1 MASTGTGTG
10 SASNGTSTGAT
21 SNGNTSASTGATTSG
36 VGATAGATAGATN
49 GNTST
54 NSSSSTNT
62 GNTSTTSEGQS
73 VSTTAEGNESANTS
87 ESKSYNKQ
95 GVDANGLT
103 KSGKNGD
110 RNGDGKI
117 SAGESFVNNIGN
129 WAYDFGQKANTFF
142 GGADSEGNTKA
153 GRSADRN
160 GDGKISLGERI
171 GNMFNNA
178 ATNINQTFGGVNYQG
193 KNKSG
198 EQVVAP
204 GEHVTLSQRAK
215 NIGHN
220 LASRNGA
227 TWTDS
232 NNNGIMDG
240 SEVGRAAAINA
251 ATFGFNLVPGFGK
264 SLANFAAGAA
274 TGKSNSLAGQL
285 GASFGEGAN
294 TNTNTNVSYTGPGSS
309 TLAPL
314 KEKEELKP
322 NTNFIK
328 RAKKIDISSLPAVTS
343 TYIKRGEEKAPA
355 ITVSDEELKSFALR
369 FYHKDY

>member
-1 MASTGTGTG
+1 MSATGNSGASGNGNSGTGQ
-10 SASNGTSTGAT
+10 GTS
-21 SNGNTSASTGATTSG
+21 
-36 VGATAGATAGATN
+36 
-49 GNTST
+49 
-54 NSSSSTNT
+54 T
-62 GNTSTTSEGQS
+62 GNTSTGTGNTSNGTSSTSASTSVGVSGNEGASTSEGAA
-73 VSTTAEGNESANTS
+73 TGTS
-87 ESKSYNKQ
+87 ESSTTGESGKSTTTTTTTYNKQ

-103 KSGKNGD
+103 KSGKQGD

-117 SAGESFVNNIGN
+117 SKGESFVNNIGN
-129 WAYDFGQKANTFF
+129 WAYDVGQKANSFF

-153 GRSADRN
+153 GRAADRN

-227 TWTDS
+227 TWTDT
-232 NNNGIMDG
+232 NNNGIMDK

-264 SLANFAAGAA
+264 ALGDFAAGAA
-274 TGKSNSLAGQL
+274 TGKSNSLSGQL
-285 GASFGEGAN
+285 GASFGEGGTTTNMAN
-294 TNTNTNVSYTGPGSS
+294 NTSYSGGS
-309 TLAPL
+309 TLSPL
-314 KEKEELKP
+314 KEKEEIEKP

-328 RAKKIDISSLPAVTS
+328 RAKRIDISSLPSVTS

>member
-1 MASTGTGTG
+1 MAASGNSGNSGNGNGGQGAGTTGATGNTG
-10 SASNGTSTGAT
+10 ATGQGAATSGANGQSGTSTGASATGTT
-21 SNGNTSASTGATTSG
+21 SVGNEGASTSEGST
-36 VGATAGATAGATN
+36 
-49 GNTST
+49 NTST
-54 NSSSSTNT
+54 NEGANE
-62 GNTSTTSEGQS
+62 GASTT
-73 VSTTAEGNESANTS
+73 TT
-87 ESKSYNKQ
+87 YNKQ

-129 WAYDFGQKANTFF
+129 WAYDVGQKANSFF

-153 GRSADRN
+153 GRAADRN
-160 GDGKISLGERI
+160 GDGKISFGERVS
-171 GNMFNNA
+171 NMFNNA

-227 TWTDS
+227 TWTDT

-240 SEVGRAAAINA
+240 NEVGRAAAVNA

-264 SLANFAAGAA
+264 ALGDFARGAA
-274 TGKSNSLAGQL
+274 TGKSNSIAGQL

-294 TNTNTNVSYTGPGSS
+294 TNTNANVSYTGPGSS

-328 RAKKIDISSLPAVTS
+328 RAKKVDISSLPAVTS

-369 FYHKDY
+369 FYRQKTIK

>member
-1 MASTGTGTG
+1 MSATGNSGASGNGNSGTGNASTSAGTGNT
-10 SASNGTSTGAT
+10 SNGTSST
-21 SNGNTSASTGATTSG
+21 STSTS
-36 VGATAGATAGATN
+36 VGADGNEGA
-49 GNTST
+49 S
-54 NSSSSTNT
+54 
-62 GNTSTTSEGQS
+62 TSEGAA
-73 VSTTAEGNESANTS
+73 TGTS
-87 ESKSYNKQ
+87 ESSTTGESGKSTTTTATSYNKQ

-129 WAYDFGQKANTFF
+129 WAYDVGQKANSLF
-142 GGADSEGNTKA
+142 GGADENGNTKA
-153 GRSADRN
+153 GRAADRN

-204 GEHVTLSQRAK
+204 GEHVTLGQRAK

-220 LASRNGA
+220 LAPRNGA

-232 NNNGIMDG
+232 NNNGIMDK

-264 SLANFAAGAA
+264 ALGDFAAGAA
-274 TGKSNSLAGQL
+274 TGKSNSIAGQL
-285 GASFGEGAN
+285 GASFGEGGTTTNMAN
-294 TNTNTNVSYTGPGSS
+294 NNISYSGGSTIS
-309 TLAPL
+309 PL

-328 RAKKIDISSLPAVTS
+328 RAKKVDISEIPSVTS
-343 TYIKRGEEKAPA
+343 TYIKRGGEKAPA